1 VRKWIKVTLISV
13 ISLIL
18 VMGAVFWWYVSD
30 YYHAD
35 EIAVAAATGSQTIK
49 KEGNLTILS
58 PSAPSDTALIF
69 YPGGKV
75 ESIAYLPL
83 LEQLRQNGI
92 TCVLVK
98 MPFNLAFFS
107 SGAADQVYDKLPG
120 IKNWY
125 MGGHSLGGAMA
136 SSYAS
141 KHQDQVKGLILL
153 GAYVYGGITP
163 ADALT
168 IYGSNDDVVNK
179 SKINYTENV
188 HVINGGNHAQFGN
201 YGPQKGDGT
210 AAVSREGQQAETAR
224 LILDFIKSKNAE
236 GNK

>member
-1 VRKWIKVTLISV
+1 VRKWVKVTLISV

-18 VMGAVFWWYVSD
+18 VMGAGFWWYVSN

-35 EIAVAAATGSQTIK
+35 EIAVAAAAGSQTIQ

-75 ESIAYLPL
+75 ESMAYLPL

-98 MPFNLAFFS
+98 MPFNLAFFR
-107 SGAADQVYDKLPG
+107 SGAADQVFDKLPG

-141 KHQDQVKGLILL
+141 KNQDQVKGLILL

-168 IYGSNDDVVNK
+168 VYGSNDDVVNK

-210 AAVSREGQQAETAR
+210 ATVSREEQQAETAR
-224 LILDFIKSKNAE
+224 LILDFIKSKNID
-236 GNK
+236 GK

>member
-1 VRKWIKVTLISV
+1 MKKWVKVTLISV

-18 VMGAVFWWYVSD
+18 VLGAVFWWYVSD

-35 EIAVAAATGSQTIK
+35 EIAVAAAAGGQTIK
-49 KEGNLTILS
+49 KDGNLTILS

-75 ESIAYLPL
+75 EYIAYLPL
-83 LEQLRQNGI
+83 LEQLRKNGI

-98 MPFNLAFFS
+98 MPFNLAVFR

-120 IKNWY
+120 IQNWY
-125 MGGHSLGGAMA
+125 IGGHSLGGAMA

-141 KHQDQVKGLILL
+141 KHLAQVKGLILL
-153 GAYVYGGITP
+153 GSYIYGGITP

-168 IYGSNDDVVNK
+168 VYGSNDDVVNK
-179 SKINYTENV
+179 SKIDYTENV

-201 YGPQKGDGT
+201 YGPQKGDGPAT
-210 AAVSREGQQAETAR
+210 VSREQQQTETAG
-224 LILDFIKSKNAE
+224 LILDFIKSKNAV
-236 GNK
+236 GIK

>member
-1 VRKWIKVTLISV
+1 MRKWIKVTLISV
-13 ISLIL
+13 ISLL
-18 VMGAVFWWYVSD
+18 LAAGAVFGVYVSD
-30 YYHAD
+30 YYRAD
-35 EIAVAAATGSQTIK
+35 GVAAAVMANDQTIRK
-49 KEGNLTILS
+49 DGNLTVLS
-58 PSAPSDTALIF
+58 PSTPGDTALIF

-75 ESIAYLPL
+75 EYIAYLPL

-98 MPFNLAFFS
+98 MPFNLAVFR
-107 SGAADQVYDKLPG
+107 SGAADQVFDKLPG

-168 IYGSNDDVVNK
+168 VYGSNDDVVNK
-179 SKINYTENV
+179 TKINYTENV

-210 AAVSREGQQAETAR
+210 ATVSREEQQAETAR

-236 GNK
+236 GK